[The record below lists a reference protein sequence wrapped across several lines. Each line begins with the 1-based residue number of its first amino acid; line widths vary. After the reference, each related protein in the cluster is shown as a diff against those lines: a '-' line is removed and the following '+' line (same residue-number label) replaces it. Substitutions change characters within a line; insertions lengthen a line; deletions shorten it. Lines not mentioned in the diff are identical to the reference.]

1 MKKIMLSL
9 VVAVTAMAGMVNSAQ
24 SSNELRVAKVATCLD
39 MSRDNIAAYVKRDY
53 LQNRIMSWNSD
64 KKLLGTDNPVVW
76 IVPSS
81 ITNDKTVWNIP
92 VHVRGNNKDVTY
104 SVVLDCQNGKIN
116 YGQPL

>member
-1 MKKIMLSL
+1 
-9 VVAVTAMAGMVNSAQ
+9 
-24 SSNELRVAKVATCLD
+24 
-39 MSRDNIAAYVKRDY
+39 
-53 LQNRIMSWNSD
+53 
-64 KKLLGTDNPVVW
+64 LGTDNPVVW